1 MIEGIVLF
9 GLSLIKAIFALMT
22 AREFEHIYRTHG
34 KKLFRICLV
43 FVKDENRAA
52 EMVQDIFC
60 SIWERRQTLQVK
72 GNWEHYLYRAAKFKY
87 CNNYRDSM
95 SEQRSLATY
104 ATAQKE
110 IVDNIEE
117 TVHYN
122 QVLDQVEQL
131 VEQLPPKR
139 KEVYKLS
146 REKGLSSREISQQL
160 HISEKTVKNQL
171 TKSLAFLKV
180 NLAPYDC

>member
-1 MIEGIVLF
+1 
-9 GLSLIKAIFALMT
+9 MT
-22 AREFEHIYRTHG
+22 VREFEHIYRTHG
-34 KKLFRICLV
+34 KKLFRISLV

-60 SIWERRQTLQVK
+60 SIWERRHTLEVQ
-72 GNWEHYLYRAAKFKY
+72 GNWENYLYRAAKFKY
-87 CNNYRDSM
+87 YNFYRDTI
-95 SEQRSLATY
+95 SEQRSLSTY
-104 ATAQKE
+104 ANAQKE
-110 IVDNIEE
+110 VVDNVEE

-122 QVLDQVEQL
+122 QVLDHVEQL

-146 REKGLSSREISQQL
+146 REKGLSSREISQKL

-180 NLAPYDC
+180 NVAPYDC

>member
-72 GNWEHYLYRAAKFKY
+72 GNWEHYLCRAAKFKY
-87 CNNYRDSM
+87 CNNYRGSI
-95 SEQRSLATY
+95 LANFKKTRFFCLSNG
-104 ATAQKE
+104 T
-110 IVDNIEE
+110 
-117 TVHYN
+117 TLLFM
-122 QVLDQVEQL
+122 VLME
-131 VEQLPPKR
+131 
-139 KEVYKLS
+139 
-146 REKGLSSREISQQL
+146 
-160 HISEKTVKNQL
+160 
-171 TKSLAFLKV
+171 
-180 NLAPYDC
+180 

>member
-1 MIEGIVLF
+1 
-9 GLSLIKAIFALMT
+9 MT
-22 AREFEHIYRTHG
+22 AREFEHIYREHG

-43 FVKDENRAA
+43 FVKDEFRAA

-60 SIWERRQTLQVK
+60 SIWERRETIELH
-72 GNWEHYLYRAAKFKY
+72 GSWEHYLYRAAKFKY
-87 CNNYRDSM
+87 YNFYRDIV
-95 SEQRSLATY
+95 SEQRSLSTY
-104 ATAQKE
+104 ATSQKE
-110 IVDNIEE
+110 VVDNVEE

-122 QVLDQVEQL
+122 QVLDKVQQL

-139 KEVYKLS
+139 KEVYILS
-146 REKGLSSREISQQL
+146 REKGLNSREISQKL

>member
-1 MIEGIVLF
+1 
-9 GLSLIKAIFALMT
+9 MT
-22 AREFEHIYRTHG
+22 TAAFENIYKQHG
-34 KKLFRICLV
+34 KKLLRICLV
-43 FVKDENRAA
+43 FVKDENIAA

-60 SIWERRQTLQVK
+60 SIWERRNTLEVQ

-87 CNNYRDSM
+87 YNHYRDAI
-95 SEQRSLATY
+95 SEQRSLSTY
-104 ATAQKE
+104 STAQKE
-110 IVDNIEE
+110 VVDNIEE

-122 QVLDQVEQL
+122 QVLDHVEQL

-146 REKGLSSREISQQL
+146 REKGLSSREISQKL

-180 NLAPYDC
+180 NLASYDC